1 MYVSSQYA
9 DRKKIVPVIVLR
21 QFSNKRKRLIRVI
34 MQRHVHWH
42 TICNKIPNYFVTV
55 NTLDMKYL
63 VVLLMAIAT
72 YCCSPKLSPDAAWG
86 YQNWVVVE
94 LKGVPVQQSGGR
106 RDAHI
111 TFDIVQKSFAGNGG
125 CNPING
131 GYTLD
136 KNEIHF
142 TDVVSTKMSCSDIEF
157 ENTFLATLSSVDH
170 YEVRGSDLLLKKKK
184 ETVIV
189 LRPK

>member
-1 MYVSSQYA
+1 
-9 DRKKIVPVIVLR
+9 
-21 QFSNKRKRLIRVI
+21 
-34 MQRHVHWH
+34 
-42 TICNKIPNYFVTV
+42 
-55 NTLDMKYL
+55 MKYL
-63 VVLLMAIAT
+63 VVVLIAISG
-72 YCCSPKLSPDAAWG
+72 YCCSPKLSPDATWG

-106 RDAHI
+106 RDAHL
-111 TFDIVQKSFAGNGG
+111 TFDNVQKKFAGNGG
-125 CNPING
+125 CNQING

-157 ENTFLATLSSVDH
+157 ENTFLSTLSSVDH

-184 ETVIV
+184 ETMII
-189 LRPK
+189 LKPR

>member
-1 MYVSSQYA
+1 M
-9 DRKKIVPVIVLR
+9 
-21 QFSNKRKRLIRVI
+21 
-34 MQRHVHWH
+34 
-42 TICNKIPNYFVTV
+42 
-55 NTLDMKYL
+55 DMRYL
-63 VVLLMAIAT
+63 VVLLIAASA

-86 YQNWVVVE
+86 NQNWVVVE

-111 TFDIVQKSFAGNGG
+111 TFDIVQKRFAGNGG
-125 CNPING
+125 CNQING

-157 ENTFLATLSSVDH
+157 ENAFLATLSSVDH
-170 YEVRGSDLLLKKKK
+170 YEARGSDLLLNKKK
-184 ETVIV
+184 ETVLV
-189 LRPK
+189 LRPKSNIGSY